1 MSESG
6 ATTSFLLPPSSQV
19 VFIDSESLPTGML
32 MPSAGHNSSA
42 TARTV
47 S

>member
-1 MSESG
+1 
-6 ATTSFLLPPSSQV
+6 V
-19 VFIDSESLPTGML
+19 RIDIESLPTGIAT
-32 MPSAGHNSSA
+32 PRRTHVSSA